1 MRIGLIGLDT
11 SHSEIFTRLLND
23 TNDPNHVAG
32 GKITHAL
39 PIFSMDLPIS
49 RDRFQ
54 LYKNIVENKY
64 KVKIVENIDVF
75 MRSVDAVLLATV
87 DGRNHLSWLKK
98 IVRYKKPIFIDKP
111 IVMSSDE
118 MKTVI
123 ELSETHQTPIMS
135 SSSLRYAQSI
145 KNIDSSDFISAYI
158 YGPLPQQTAMPG
170 YFWYGIHLIEM
181 IITLFGTDIRSIKKE
196 KFNEAYELLMLS
208 FSNGRQVIVRGDYHW
223 HNHFGGI
230 IHYKDRAETFELWQ
244 DKRPYYANLLAEIM
258 KFFQTGLTP
267 VPLEE
272 TAVIIKLIE
281 QINLLERDRGT
292 GSLSQLPNQ

>member
-23 TNDPNHVAG
+23 TSDPNHVEG
-32 GKITHAL
+32 GRITHAL
-39 PIFSMDLPIS
+39 PIFSKDLSIS

-54 LYKNIVENKY
+54 HYKNIVENKY
-64 KVKIVENIDVF
+64 SVKIVEDIDVF

-87 DGRNHLSWLKK
+87 DGRNHLSWLKN
-98 IVRYKKPIFIDKP
+98 IVQYKKPVFIDKP

-118 MKTVI
+118 MKTVM
-123 ELSETHQTPIMS
+123 ELSENHQTPIMS

-145 KNIDSSDFISAYI
+145 KNIDSSGFISSYI

-181 IITLFGTDIRSIKKE
+181 IVTLFGTEIQMIKKE
-196 KFNEAYELLMLS
+196 KFDEKYEWLTLS
-208 FSNGRQVIVRGDYHW
+208 FSDSRQVILRGDYDW
-223 HNHFGGI
+223 HNRFGGV

-244 DKRPYYANLLAEIM
+244 DERPYYANLLVEIVE
-258 KFFQTGLTP
+258 FFNTGLSP

-272 TAVIIKLIE
+272 TAEIIKLIE
-281 QINLLERDRGT
+281 QINLLE
-292 GSLSQLPNQ
+292 